1 MKIMEINDLCQII
14 AEVLRVDPREVRENN
29 RLAVELGADSL
40 DLYQIMV
47 KVEDRYGIQISEREF
62 RKIRTVGDIVRLIR
76 KNRAEANTL

>member
-1 MKIMEINDLCQII
+1 MKINDLCQII

-29 RLAVELGADSL
+29 RLAVELVADSL

>member
-1 MKIMEINDLCQII
+1 MEINDLCQII